1 MSGRVI
7 IPPELREA
15 MLRHAIAERPLES
28 CGLIGGTGAA
38 ARRFWVA
45 RNAAASPVRYEV
57 EPRDLL
63 ATTLEMEDAGLQ
75 LWGIF
80 HSHPTTEAY
89 PSQTDIRLAYYP
101 DAYYLIASLAGLSDA
116 DGTGAVLRAFRIV
129 GTRVDEVEIAPA

>member
-1 MSGRVI
+1 MKSRVI
-7 IPPELREA
+7 IPPEMREA

-28 CGLIGGTGAA
+28 CGLIGGAGAA
-38 ARRFWVA
+38 ARRFWPT

-57 EPRDLL
+57 EPGELL
-63 ATTLEMEDAGLQ
+63 AATVEIEDAGLQ

-80 HSHPTTEAY
+80 HSHPATEAY

-101 DAYYLIASLAGLSDA
+101 DAYYLIASLAGLRDA
-116 DGTGAVLRAFRIV
+116 DGTGAVLRAFRIA

>member
-1 MSGRVI
+1 MSKGVI
-7 IPPELREA
+7 AIPAVLRQA
-15 MLRHAIAERPLES
+15 MIAHASSQRPLES
-28 CGLIGGTGAA
+28 CGLVGGVGHE
-38 ARRFWVA
+38 ARRFWPT

-63 ATTLEMEDAGLQ
+63 TATVDIEDAGLQ

-80 HSHPTTEAY
+80 HSHPATEAY

-101 DAYYLIASLAGLSDA
+101 EAYYLIASLAGLRA
-116 DGTGAVLRAFRIV
+116 DGSGAVLRAFRIV